1 MHIHWFPGHMTKA
14 IRMMEREIALVD
26 SVIYVLDAR
35 APLACI
41 NEAFDAVIGMKPV
54 LYVLNKADRVRSE
67 DCKAWLD
74 RFASEGKRCIAT
86 DSVSKKDAP
95 AIVKGLLELNAAL
108 LERYRLKGVNKT
120 LRAMVIG
127 VPNCGKST
135 LINSLLRQKK
145 ATTGNR
151 PGVTRGKQWVAIDRY
166 IELLDS
172 PGVTYPDFRDQDKA
186 VRLALIG
193 SIKDEV
199 VDPVELADAALSFLS
214 AHDPEALKARYGIEA
229 LPTTA
234 ADRMEAVGQRRGMM
248 LKGGEVDLLRTANAV
263 ITDFRKGAFGKIILE
278 SARDGI

>member
-1 MHIHWFPGHMTKA
+1 MTKA

-54 LYVLNKADRVRSE
+54 LYVLNKADRV
-67 DCKAWLD
+67 

-172 PGVTYPDFRDQDKA
+172 PGVTYPDFRDQNKA
-186 VRLALIG
+186 LRLALIG